1 MKKILVTTLVA
12 AALVTSALA
21 QGSVTMGASATKN
34 PISYTLDGTTIVKV
48 PVSSP
53 GIATIPGYGNLN
65 VGLYSAPVG
74 TPLSFVAGVPD
85 LSAASPWRL
94 QTSPL
99 LQTITGTPGTML
111 STAVT
116 LGSGTAGSDVQLVVV
131 GWTGTAADFATA
143 ASQGALLGW
152 AGSTLSTGGMGW
164 QNPTGTALLPAVVSR
179 TATTFNGLVLAPIPE
194 PSTFALAGLG
204 AAALLIFRRRK

>member
-48 PVSSP
+48 PLGAP
-53 GIATIPGYGNLN
+53 ATIPGFGNLN
-65 VGLYSAPVG
+65 VALYSAPVG
-74 TPLSFVAGVPD
+74 TPLSLVAGVPD

-99 LQTITGTPGTML
+99 LQTIAGTPGTML
-111 STAVT
+111 STAVA
-116 LGSGTAGSDVQLVVV
+116 LGSGIAGSDVQLIVV
-131 GWTGTAADFATA
+131 GWSGTALDFATA
-143 ASQGALLGW
+143 ATQGALLGW